1 MSSEQRQGVEPG
13 APPAPA
19 GAMTGSEWIAEF
31 LARVGSDRV
40 FLLTGGACAFMI
52 DAVARHPKLSYACFQ
67 HEQSTSMAA
76 DALWRVTRKVG
87 VTLATSG
94 PGATNLI
101 TGIATSHFDSIPTIH
116 ITGQV
121 NQRESSAYHGAKVR
135 QSGFQETDIVSMVK
149 PITKYAVMVRSVE
162 ELQRELPKAF
172 AMATSGRMGPVLID
186 VPMDV
191 QQAAAEP
198 RFEILPRAPSPT
210 PARAEVDRL
219 KSLLSRA
226 NRPVVLWGAGIGL
239 SGAEE
244 ETAAWL
250 ERTGIPFVSSWAGL
264 TYFDNTMPNFLGQ
277 IGVYGNRGANFVLQN
292 ADAVIVLGS
301 RLDNRQRS
309 GNADNFA
316 VGAEVLV
323 VDVDAEE
330 LRKYQ
335 NNGYSTLHM
344 DLADLPA
351 LLDELPQ
358 PSPAAEWTKYVEEMR
373 GKYKDK
379 EFSTSAHRLNS
390 LSPYEVIRRLNEAMD
405 EDAVVAADTGA
416 CVCWVHQA
424 FKVKK
429 HVLFTSGGNSP
440 MGYALPAAIGAKM
453 EAPERQVVS
462 INGDGGIQLNL
473 QELQTIAYNKLDVAV
488 VIMNNHSYGII
499 KQFQDSYLG
508 SRYSASYDGYSAPDF
523 GKIAAAYGL
532 AYAKIEEIGQITPD
546 LFKQGPIIIDVM
558 LSEHTLIEPKLEMG
572 RPIND
577 QFPYLSA
584 REYAAGNRFVDYPRP
599 EAVQKLASVDD
610 VESA

>member
-1 MSSEQRQGVEPG
+1 
-13 APPAPA
+13 
-19 GAMTGSEWIAEF
+19 
-31 LARVGSDRV
+31 
-40 FLLTGGACAFMI
+40 
-52 DAVARHPKLSYACFQ
+52 
-67 HEQSTSMAA
+67 
-76 DALWRVTRKVG
+76 
-87 VTLATSG
+87 
-94 PGATNLI
+94 
-101 TGIATSHFDSIPTIH
+101 
-116 ITGQV
+116 
-121 NQRESSAYHGAKVR
+121 
-135 QSGFQETDIVSMVK
+135 
-149 PITKYAVMVRSVE
+149 
-162 ELQRELPKAF
+162 
-172 AMATSGRMGPVLID
+172 
-186 VPMDV
+186 
-191 QQAAAEP
+191 
-198 RFEILPRAPSPT
+198 
-210 PARAEVDRL
+210 
-219 KSLLSRA
+219 
-226 NRPVVLWGAGIGL
+226 
-239 SGAEE
+239 
-244 ETAAWL
+244 
-250 ERTGIPFVSSWAGL
+250 
-264 TYFDNTMPNFLGQ
+264 
-277 IGVYGNRGANFVLQN
+277 
-292 ADAVIVLGS
+292 
-301 RLDNRQRS
+301 
-309 GNADNFA
+309 
-316 VGAEVLV
+316 
-323 VDVDAEE
+323 
-330 LRKYQ
+330 
-335 NNGYSTLHM
+335 
-344 DLADLPA
+344 
-351 LLDELPQ
+351 
-358 PSPAAEWTKYVEEMR
+358 MR

-546 LFKQGPIIIDVM
+546 LFNQGPIIIDVM

-584 REYAAGNRFVDYPRP
+584 TEYASGNRFVDYPRP
-599 EAVQKLASVDD
+599 EAIQKLASVDD